1 MEVYWALSNETSKA
15 LVQNYFPQ
23 AKIISSP
30 AYNIT
35 YAQKSQFF
43 FSKLLMQS
51 PKILKVIKT
60 ENQWLKAQQKLHH
73 FDLILSDNRYGM
85 YHLEVPS
92 IFIGHQIYLR
102 SGKQDW
108 MDTLAT
114 QIQKKY
120 LKRFDDIWKLDDP
133 TLKIAGELAWRRKDD
148 YPSIGVTSQFMSLI
162 DKEVVSIS
170 TNSTSKKN
178 LLFVLSGPE
187 PQRQLLETAIR
198 NEVQHLTDYH
208 LILIRGTL
216 APYSDETDAFFDEI
230 VDLSK
235 GKELLKYI
243 QDAELVISRSGYSTL
258 MDLIYLQKKMLL
270 IPTPG
275 QTEQIYLAEYFQE
288 QTWAIQ
294 TSQENLNLSTSIEL
308 ALALSPPIIKVSY
321 SEKHFIKLLNR
332 KLESTKGAL

>member
-1 MEVYWALSNETSKA
+1 MEVHWALSNETAQA
-15 LVQNYFPQ
+15 LVKSYFPH

-51 PKILKVIKT
+51 PKILKVIKA

-73 FDLILSDNRYGM
+73 FDLIISDNRYGM

-108 MDTLAT
+108 MDNLAT
-114 QIQKKY
+114 QMQRKY
-120 LKRFDDIWKLDDP
+120 LKRFDDIWKLDDS
-133 TLKIAGELAWRRKDD
+133 TLKIAGDLAWRKADD
-148 YPSIGVTSQFMSLI
+148 YPTIGISSQFMSLTES
-162 DKEVVSIS
+162 EVVLK
-170 TNSTSKKN
+170 STSLSSKKS

-216 APYSDETDAFFDEI
+216 TAYSDETDGLFDEVI
-230 VDLSK
+230 GLSK

-243 QDAELVISRSGYSTL
+243 QDADVVISRSGYSSL
-258 MDLIYLQKKMLL
+258 MDLIFLQKKMLL

-275 QTEQIYLAEYFQE
+275 QTEQMYLASYFQE
-288 QTWAIQ
+288 RAWAIQ
-294 TSQENLNLSTSIEL
+294 TNQEHLNLTTSIQQ
-308 ALALSPPIIKVSY
+308 ALALKMPVLEIEINNKQ
-321 SEKHFIKLLNR
+321 FIELLNS
-332 KLESTKGAL
+332 KLESVKAAH